1 MTIDFNFKAV
11 ASVEFGVGRDEAG
24 QESFRLIPVD
34 ANVQTALQEMALST
48 LNAMGDASNEAS
60 QYTPSEKYGS
70 HEHVFL
76 PLNHELAKQLR
87 QLHQAANILLDSS
100 ALNDP
105 ENVFCY
111 FARMVDKKGQ
121 RLTAVRRA
129 SQFKGVL
136 KSRLI
141 RVVTDALRLVEDN
154 LFKLDTDFDVL
165 VDGKNIL
172 MLRPN
177 AFEFMGNLQ
186 SVVSAAAPTNI
197 KEIGRDLPFV
207 DFSTVEDYAKQHTRA
222 ARYIAS
228 IRSQKETKNI
238 DRQALKR
245 LCKATGVPIEEHN
258 GKISVQAAH
267 VMGFLE
273 VLDRR
278 RYRLDLVKDSPERY
292 RAASRTKLKSETES
306 T

>member
-1 MTIDFNFKAV
+1 MTLDFNFKAV
-11 ASVEFGVGRDEAG
+11 SSTEFGVGRDEAG
-24 QESFRLIPVD
+24 QDAFRLIPVD
-34 ANVQTALQEMALST
+34 ANVQAALQEMALST
-48 LNAMGDASNEAS
+48 VSAMNDASDEAS
-60 QYTPSEKYGS
+60 QYAPSEKYGS

-76 PLNHELAKQLR
+76 PLDHELAKQLR
-87 QLHQAANILLDSS
+87 ELHQATNMPLDSS

-111 FARMVDKKGQ
+111 FARMTDKKGQ

-141 RVVTDALRLVEDN
+141 RVVTDALKLVEDDV
-154 LFKLDTDFDVL
+154 FKLDNDFDVL
-165 VDGKNIL
+165 IDGKNIL

-186 SVVSAAAPTNI
+186 SAVSAAAPANI
-197 KEIGRDLPFV
+197 KEIQRDLSFV
-207 DFSTVEDYAKQHTRA
+207 DFSAVEDYAKRHPRA
-222 ARYIAS
+222 ARYVAS

-245 LCKATGVPIEEHN
+245 LCKATGVSIEDVN
-258 GKISVQAAH
+258 GKISVEPANVIA
-267 VMGFLE
+267 FLE

-278 RYRLDLVKDSPERY
+278 RYRLDLVKDTPESF
-292 RAASRTKLKSETES
+292 RATSRTKLRSETES
-306 T
+306 S